1 MSSFPNSSGFVVLEG
16 MVRTIEKNMAY
27 LSEVDGA
34 IGDGDHGI
42 NMNKGF
48 QMFLKAAQGKVL
60 NFTEGLQLLG
70 DTLLGDIG
78 GSMGPLYGSLF
89 RGMAVKSA
97 NAEIIDAPLFLEML
111 REGMKRISLIGD
123 AKVGDKTLLDA
134 LIPGIDAFVLA
145 GPDFAKA
152 LEEMEA
158 AAFIGAAGTKEMIAR
173 VGRSARLGE
182 RSRGVLDAG
191 ATSCHLL
198 LKSMKESILGLL
210 SS

>member
-1 MSSFPNSSGFVVLEG
+1 
-16 MVRTIEKNMAY
+16 
-27 LSEVDGA
+27 
-34 IGDGDHGI
+34 
-42 NMNKGF
+42 
-48 QMFLKAAQGKVL
+48 
-60 NFTEGLQLLG
+60 
-70 DTLLGDIG
+70 
-78 GSMGPLYGSLF
+78 MGPLYGSLF